1 MKPELAVVAALAIL
15 LFSAGDTLAAAWGK
29 TGRWWWLLG
38 MLVTGNLAWLL
49 FAYLN
54 KSWPLAVV
62 SGVVNLGLALLSVLA
77 GWLIFGERLQTLEKV
92 ALAVGMVA
100 LALFAFARATAPS
113 VPPEEP
119 PAAVTREMDPP

>member
-1 MKPELAVVAALAIL
+1 VKPELAAAAAFAIL

-54 KSWPLAVV
+54 KTWPLAVV

-77 GWLIFGERLQTLEKV
+77 GWLIFGERLLPLEKV
-92 ALAVGMVA
+92 ALAVGVVA
-100 LALFAFARATAPS
+100 LGLFAFARATAPRT
-113 VPPEEP
+113 PTEAP
-119 PAAVTREMDPP
+119 PAVVKRETDPP